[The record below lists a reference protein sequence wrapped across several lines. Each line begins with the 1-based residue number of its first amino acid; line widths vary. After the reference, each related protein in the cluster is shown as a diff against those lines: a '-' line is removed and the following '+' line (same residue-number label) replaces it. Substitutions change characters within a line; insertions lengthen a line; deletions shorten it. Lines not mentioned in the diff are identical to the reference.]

1 MSQNTLTPSRM
12 TPPPAAPVTL
22 TSYGSVEQM
31 YKLAVT
37 LSESDIIPLRYQGKP
52 GNVLIALDV
61 ASRMGM
67 NPLMVMQNIYV
78 VHGSPG
84 ISGQFAIALL
94 NRSSKYRRIE
104 FQLLDPNKGWEAGMR
119 VVGHRKDDPNDKFPD
134 IGTAVTPEMV
144 KGEKWDA
151 DKFDKQGNRILSK
164 WKTLGEQMM
173 RYRAASLFTRVYCP
187 ELMMGML
194 TADELEDIHAQEQA
208 MRNVTPAPALFGEQQ
223 EAAPQQQAP
232 QAELPQPVEKTA
244 TTFTPNFARK
254 AQEVDGVLVESKGS
268 APANFSE
275 NVPPA
280 APETREKVSLF
291 SEGELDDG
299 TPEFGKAY
307 PRD

>member
-1 MSQNTLTPSRM
+1 M

-22 TSYGSVEQM
+22 TSFGSVEQM
-31 YKLAVT
+31 YKLAMT
-37 LSESDIIPLRYQGKP
+37 LAESDIIPLRYQGKP
-52 GNVLIALDV
+52 GNVIIALDV

-84 ISGQFAIALL
+84 ISGQFALALL
-94 NRSSKYRRIE
+94 YRSSKYRRIE
-104 FQLLDPNKGWEAGMR
+104 FQLLDPKKGWEAGMR
-119 VVGHRKDDPNDKFPD
+119 VVGHRKDDPEDKFPD
-134 IGTAVTPEMV
+134 IGTAVTPEMI

-151 DKFDKQGNRILSK
+151 DKYDKKGNLIISK

-173 RYRAASLFTRVYCP
+173 RYRAASLFARVYCP
-187 ELMMGML
+187 ELLMGML
-194 TADELEDIHAQEQA
+194 TDDELEDAHAQEQA
-208 MRNVTPAPALFGEQQ
+208 MRNVTPAPALFGE
-223 EAAPQQQAP
+223 PQAEQAP
-232 QAELPQPVEKTA
+232 QAGLPQLSGNPVP
-244 TTFTPNFARK
+244 TFTPNFARK
-254 AQEVDGVLVESKGS
+254 TQGVDGVLVESKGS

-275 NVPPA
+275 NLPPA